1 MAESV
6 VHDIADQLESLTAQF
21 PAAQDASHVSAV
33 QVEVTEDA
41 PGGFVLNA
49 LENVDGRVSTPTLS
63 DMTDIDE
70 SLLEDLADPPHESHS
85 VSPGTHFINL
95 TAPRVSYHVS
105 ASGEVVITEEAQT
118 TVSAAPSPGP
128 RPTPPPPPPPPPPA
142 AFVSF
147 SRLAKCLSPKLN
159 TTPTTPA
166 KQSPSLAV
174 ERIIGPKQ
182 PIPSG
187 ILELLEEWHENAADI
202 EHPAA
207 LTGRAPSTWKN
218 FRTFND
224 DGDESELSVFQI
236 SLKGPARRSVNYR
249 VMILHTQ
256 NGPEELVV
264 YGKPRPKFRGPLSKG
279 IKGLYLLDWLETETK
294 GEVQA
299 CGLKLWRTD
308 DKAIT
313 FGPQMFD
320 DGRKCTRLP
329 GPNDIFNTHASNSTP
344 KKQTD
349 VGGDAE
355 DTDSI
360 SSEPPFTPS
369 RSMCKIS
376 TNTKAETESGNR
388 TPVPS
393 RLPWAKSIS
402 PVRSSENHNKSYSLG
417 SPWRPSQKRRR
428 STLGSNDEIS
438 TPIRYKL
445 MSDVSDQVRIF
456 KTDDAKIVFQKARE
470 FYKGMDKRTGLLC
483 TVSGLDGVRYVG
495 EGCVDEFD
503 ILQEDIRKNSGPGGE
518 VIVVEVK
525 PAMGF

>member
-1 MAESV
+1 MAENV
-6 VHDIADQLESLTAQF
+6 VHDIADQLECLTAQS
-21 PAAQDASHVSAV
+21 PAGQDASHVSAV
-33 QVEVTEDA
+33 QVEVTEHA
-41 PGGFVLNA
+41 PEGSVLNTP
-49 LENVDGRVSTPTLS
+49 ENIDGRVSTPTLS

-70 SLLEDLADPPHESHS
+70 SLLEELADLPHESHS
-85 VSPGTHFINL
+85 VPPGTHFINP

-105 ASGEVVITEEAQT
+105 ASGEVVITEDAQI
-118 TVSAAPSPGP
+118 TVSAGPSPEP
-128 RPTPPPPPPPPPPA
+128 RPTPPP
-142 AFVSF
+142 AFISF
-147 SRLAKCLSPKLN
+147 NRLAKGLSPKPK
-159 TTPTTPA
+159 TTPTTPT
-166 KQSPSLAV
+166 KQPPSLAV

-187 ILELLEEWHENAADI
+187 ILDLLEEWHENAADT

-236 SLKGPARRSVNYR
+236 SLKGPARRIVTYR
-249 VMILHTQ
+249 IMILHAQ

-264 YGKPRPKFRGPLSKG
+264 YGKPRPRFRGPSSKG

-313 FGPQMFD
+313 FSPHMFD

-329 GPNDIFNTHASNSTP
+329 GPNDIFNTHALNSTP
-344 KKQTD
+344 KKHPD

-369 RSMCKIS
+369 RSMRKIS
-376 TNTKAETESGNR
+376 TSTKAETEIENR

-402 PVRSSENHNKSYSLG
+402 PVRSSENHDKSHSLG

-456 KTDDAKIVFQKARE
+456 KTDDAKIVFQKAQE
-470 FYKGMDKRTGLLC
+470 FYMGMDKRTGLLC

-503 ILQEDIRKNSGPGGE
+503 ILQEDIRKTSSPGGE